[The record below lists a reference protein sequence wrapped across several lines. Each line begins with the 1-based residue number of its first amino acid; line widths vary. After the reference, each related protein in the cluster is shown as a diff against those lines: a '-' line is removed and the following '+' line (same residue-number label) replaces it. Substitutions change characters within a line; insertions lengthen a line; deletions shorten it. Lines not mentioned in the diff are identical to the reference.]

1 MIDLHMHTL
10 HSDGVL
16 IPAELARR
24 AQVKGYKA
32 MAFTDHVDQSN
43 LEDLVPVIAATAKA
57 LTLGTGML
65 ILGGVEITHVPPKQI
80 PGLVKAARSLGAEVV
95 VVHGETPV
103 EPVAPGTNLAAIK
116 AGADILAHPG
126 LITLAEAQMA
136 KKQGVALEITSRH
149 GHSLTN
155 GHVAKIAMQ
164 SKCDL
169 VINSDC
175 HAPGDIHSPD
185 LMRKVVLG
193 AGLAVTQLKIMQSNA
208 LKLCKQARG

>member
-24 AQVKGYKA
+24 AFVKGYKA

-65 ILGGVEITHVPPKQI
+65 VLGGVEITHVPPKQI
-80 PGLVKAARSLGAEVV
+80 PGLVKAARSLGAELVI
-95 VVHGETPV
+95 VHGETPV
-103 EPVAPGTNLAAIK
+103 EPVAPGTNRAAIR
-116 AGADILAHPG
+116 AGVDILAHPG
-126 LITLAEAQMA
+126 LITLEEAKLA
-136 KKQGVALEITSRH
+136 KKLGVALEITSRS

-155 GHVAKIAMQ
+155 GHVAKIATQ
-164 SKCDL
+164 AKCNL

-175 HAPGDIHSPD
+175 HSPSDIHTPD
-185 LMRKVVLG
+185 MIRKVVLG
-193 AGLAVTQLKIMQSNA
+193 AGLAATQVKTMQQNA
-208 LKLCKQARG
+208 LQVCKKARR

>member
-32 MAFTDHVDQSN
+32 MALTDHVDQSN